1 MEKIS
6 FIVSFFIVIL
16 PLFCLVKRLKRI
28 IQMEHDQGTKKMA
41 TTDDTSIPFIKPL
54 TLADVPQI
62 NRTRLILLI
71 LNVICIVS
79 F

>member
-1 MEKIS
+1 MQYEQETEKMD
-6 FIVSFFIVIL
+6 V
-16 PLFCLVKRLKRI
+16 
-28 IQMEHDQGTKKMA
+28 
-41 TTDDTSIPFIKPL
+41 TDDTSIPVVKPL

-71 LNVICIVS
+71 LNVICLGS